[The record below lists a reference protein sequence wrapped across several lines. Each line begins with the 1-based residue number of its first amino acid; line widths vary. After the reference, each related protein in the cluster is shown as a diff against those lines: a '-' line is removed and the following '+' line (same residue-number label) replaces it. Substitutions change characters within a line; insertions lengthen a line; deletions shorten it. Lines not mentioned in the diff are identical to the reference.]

1 MPASQPVQYSPPDQ
15 TSFFADMLAQATDGV
30 IIIDDMNNVVF
41 FNTAAERLWGC
52 TAGEVLG
59 RNVKHLVP
67 MEHRGRHDG
76 YVNRNRETGQRR
88 IVGTLR
94 EVTFV
99 RSNGDYVAAEMSIS
113 SALVGVE
120 QRRYYMAVLKGVTE
134 ESHRRKLLDLQGQV
148 FTVLAADSTAQ
159 DVADML
165 CAEAE
170 RLVPNSIAALLQVTP
185 ERWLEVLSGEGLP
198 RRWMTMLA
206 HVSLSDDDVQTL
218 CEQPKLARSIVWRD
232 MPGADGQEAELFD
245 CWASA
250 VRNGA
255 GELIGIFVLYSRN
268 REKMT
273 DWPQKIVTGC
283 VPSCAA
289 IIEQGKTRQ
298 RLNHLDRY
306 DALTGLLNRSSI
318 ATVLR
323 EMTGVASPL
332 PFALLMLDLDLF
344 QDVNN
349 VLGYDQGDV
358 LLQTVARRLA
368 AHCRSNFV
376 IGRLG
381 GDDFVVVIP
390 GGDREG
396 AGAFADS
403 LADVMRAP
411 VEVGSRE
418 LVLSFSIGISLY
430 PDDGTDVEHM
440 LGRAETAMRDAKT
453 AARGSYRF
461 FGGFEHKGVEQR
473 LIIGTALRDA
483 ARQGQMRLFY
493 QPQINAAQRTLY
505 GVEALARWTHPVLG
519 SVPPSRFIPIAEET
533 GQIEELGRW
542 SLTEVCRQLVEWD
555 AMGLHVPVV
564 AVNISATHF
573 CSAALPRQIVS
584 LLDEYGLAPQR
595 LTIEITEGVMM
606 RQNAETMAT
615 IAAIRAIGVGLSLDD
630 FGTGF
635 SSLSRLAD
643 LPLTEIKID
652 RSFVANF
659 EEDVGAFVV
668 TEAAINIGKR
678 LGITVVTEGVE
689 TEIQNEKLLDMGCDV
704 VQGYLF
710 GRPVPPAEFQ
720 NWHGMFFG

>member
-1 MPASQPVQYSPPDQ
+1 MLASQPIQYSPPNRM
-15 TSFFADMLAQATDGV
+15 SFFADMLAQATDGV
-30 IIIDDMNNVVF
+30 IIIDETNRVVF

-67 MEHRGRHDG
+67 IEHRARHDG

-88 IVGTLR
+88 IVGTSR

-113 SALVGVE
+113 SALVGPD
-120 QRRYYMAVLKGVTE
+120 QRRYYMAVVKGVTE
-134 ESHRRKLLDLQGQV
+134 ENHHRKLLDLQGQV

-170 RLVPNSIAALLQVTP
+170 QLVPNSIAALLQVTP

-198 RRWMTMLA
+198 RRWVTMLA
-206 HVSLSDDDVQTL
+206 HVSLSDEDVSNL
-218 CEQPKLARSIVWRD
+218 CAQPKSARSIVWRE
-232 MPGADGQEAELFD
+232 MLGADGQEAELFD

-255 GELIGIFVLYSRN
+255 GELIGIFALYSRN

-318 ATVLR
+318 ATVLQ
-323 EMTGVASPL
+323 EMTGGASPL

-376 IGRLG
+376 IGRG

-403 LADVMRAP
+403 LADVMRVP
-411 VEVGSRE
+411 LEVRGRE

-430 PDDGTDVEHM
+430 PDDGTDVERM

-461 FGGFEHKGVEQR
+461 FGGFEHKGMEQR
-473 LIIGTALRDA
+473 LIIGSALRDA

-542 SLTEVCRQLVEWD
+542 SLIEVCRQLVQWD

-573 CSAALPRQIVS
+573 CSAGLPRQIVG

-689 TEIQNEKLLDMGCDV
+689 TAIQNEKLLNMGCDV

-710 GRPVPPAEFQ
+710 GKPVPPAEFYD
-720 NWHGMFFG
+720 WYKMFFS

>member
-1 MPASQPVQYSPPDQ
+1 MPAPQPVQYSAPDT

-30 IIIDDMNNVVF
+30 IIIDDLNNIVF

-52 TAGEVLG
+52 LARDVLG
-59 RNVKHLVP
+59 RNVKCLVP

-88 IVGTLR
+88 IVGTSR

-113 SALVGVE
+113 SALVGAD
-120 QRRYYMAVLKGVTE
+120 QRRYYMAVVKGVTE
-134 ESHRRKLLDLQGQV
+134 ESHRRKLLDLQGQI

-218 CEQPKLARSIVWRD
+218 CEQPRLARSIVWRD

-483 ARQGQMRLFY
+483 ARQGRCACSTSRRSTPPSAPFTVWKPLPAGHTRCWVLCRHRALSPLPRKRGRSRNWAAGRLRKS
-493 QPQINAAQRTLY
+493 AASLWNGIQWVFTCLWWRSIFPP
-505 GVEALARWTHPVLG
+505 RI
-519 SVPPSRFIPIAEET
+519 SVPLRCRARLSAC
-533 GQIEELGRW
+533 LM
-542 SLTEVCRQLVEWD
+542 SMVC
-555 AMGLHVPVV
+555 
-564 AVNISATHF
+564 
-573 CSAALPRQIVS
+573 PRSV
-584 LLDEYGLAPQR
+584 
-595 LTIEITEGVMM
+595 
-606 RQNAETMAT
+606 
-615 IAAIRAIGVGLSLDD
+615 
-630 FGTGF
+630 
-635 SSLSRLAD
+635 
-643 LPLTEIKID
+643 
-652 RSFVANF
+652 
-659 EEDVGAFVV
+659 
-668 TEAAINIGKR
+668 
-678 LGITVVTEGVE
+678 
-689 TEIQNEKLLDMGCDV
+689 
-704 VQGYLF
+704 
-710 GRPVPPAEFQ
+710 
-720 NWHGMFFG
+720 